1 VFAQQNQDVQ
11 LANEYYLKGNKEKAI
26 LIYRELAENDVN
38 IPVIHNNYLNAL
50 LDLSYFTEAQS
61 YLKRI
66 QRKDPGNLQYRLDQG
81 ILMVRSGELPKAD
94 KYFSELIES
103 NKPNTQ
109 TIKMMSDYLASR
121 NLTDYSIQALSASRQ
136 ALGNRNL
143 FSLELAMLYRMQ
155 GEKDKMVNE
164 YLNYVTQSS
173 ANIQYV
179 KNVLQALLT
188 SPEDL
193 QSLEKLLYTKVQQE
207 PENEV
212 FSDLLIWVT
221 MQQKNFYGSFVQ
233 ARAYDRRYNKQGDK
247 CMEVA
252 RVALD
257 NNDYSVAY
265 QVYSYVVK
273 QFKDS
278 PNYLMARLGLI
289 NTRDSQMKNTFPVHR
304 DSVSSL
310 IKDYDSFIAEYP
322 ANAYALKAQKSKA
335 ILYATYLDQKDSAV
349 SILVRLIENR
359 RTSAHLKAKAKLD
372 LGDIYLLMDE
382 PWEATLLYSQV
393 EKAQKENTLG
403 YEAKLRNAKLSYY
416 QGDFI
421 LAEAH
426 LDILKEATTR
436 EIANDAMELSMLIKE
451 NLALDSSGIAL
462 VEYAE
467 VELLLHQNRITQA
480 LAKLDTLKSSSSAVY
495 ALMDDI
501 HWMEANLLLRMG
513 RYTEAIEALEVIQ
526 QRYPSEIYADDAFFK
541 RAEIW
546 QQYLGDQVKA
556 MDLYREFLNLFPG
569 SVYAA
574 EARKRF
580 RTLRGDFGPEKQVP

>member
-1 VFAQQNQDVQ
+1 
-11 LANEYYLKGNKEKAI
+11 
-26 LIYRELAENDVN
+26 
-38 IPVIHNNYLNAL
+38 
-50 LDLSYFTEAQS
+50 
-61 YLKRI
+61 
-66 QRKDPGNLQYRLDQG
+66 
-81 ILMVRSGELPKAD
+81 
-94 KYFSELIES
+94 
-103 NKPNTQ
+103 
-109 TIKMMSDYLASR
+109 
-121 NLTDYSIQALSASRQ
+121 
-136 ALGNRNL
+136 
-143 FSLELAMLYRMQ
+143 
-155 GEKDKMVNE
+155 
-164 YLNYVTQSS
+164 
-173 ANIQYV
+173 
-179 KNVLQALLT
+179 
-188 SPEDL
+188 
-193 QSLEKLLYTKVQQE
+193 
-207 PENEV
+207 
-212 FSDLLIWVT
+212 
-221 MQQKNFYGSFVQ
+221 
-233 ARAYDRRYNKQGDK
+233 
-247 CMEVA
+247 
-252 RVALD
+252 
-257 NNDYSVAY
+257 
-265 QVYSYVVK
+265 
-273 QFKDS
+273 
-278 PNYLMARLGLI
+278 MARLGLI

-580 RTLRGDFGPEKQVP
+580 RTLRGDFAPEKQVP